1 MTMDT
6 PPAIIEC
13 LAPRI
18 VDGDTVACQ
27 GTGRVR
33 LLGIDAPEMPG
44 HCRRGRV
51 CVPGDPITS
60 KASLAA
66 ALTLGPIRFEQVTTD
81 RYGRA
86 VGIVWAGNVNTSC
99 WQLRRGQA
107 VYRKDWDHRGVIGRC
122 ERG

>member
-1 MTMDT
+1 MM
-6 PPAIIEC
+6 
-13 LAPRI
+13 LALAAA
-18 VDGDTVACQ
+18 VALTGCVATDGDTVRCGDQ
-27 GTGRVR
+27 RIR

-44 HCRRGRV
+44 HCRRGRI
-51 CVPGDPITS
+51 CAPGDPITS

-122 ERG
+122 VA